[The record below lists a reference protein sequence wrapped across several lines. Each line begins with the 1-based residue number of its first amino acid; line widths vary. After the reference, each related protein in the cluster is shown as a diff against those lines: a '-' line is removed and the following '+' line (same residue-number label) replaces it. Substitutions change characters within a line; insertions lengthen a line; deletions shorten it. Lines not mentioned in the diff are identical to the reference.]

1 MAEILGRSKPLAVS
15 PLKTSQPLGASLAV
29 LGLNRAMPLLHG
41 AQGCTAFAKVFLV
54 RHFREPIPL
63 QSTAMDQISSI
74 MGADENVIAAL
85 KTIAEKNRPEAI
97 GLLTTGLSEAQGA
110 DIHRVLAMFRARH
123 PEFQNVRIVP
133 VNTPDFTG
141 CLESGFAA
149 AVTAMIA
156 EWVPAAQA
164 HPPGAGD
171 HPSPARASNHPG
183 SERHLS
189 LAREGTTQRRS
200 RQVNVLCGSLLT
212 PGDLEALRELIER
225 FGLHPVLIPD
235 LSDSLDGH
243 LDAEDFSPVTIGG
256 TPLSAFATL
265 GDAAATLAIG
275 PSLYPAAELLQVRT
289 GVPVYRF
296 DHLLG
301 LEANDRLVMTLA
313 GIAGRPVPARLER
326 QRAQLQD
333 ALLDTH
339 FLLGQARIALAADPD
354 LLHACSEFLVAT
366 GAEVVAAVASD
377 RAAVLARTPVPQV
390 RIGDL
395 EDLEDLARERGA
407 ELVIGNSHAAATA
420 DRLGIPLLR
429 AGIPQYDRIGGYQRT
444 WVGYAGSRQLLFD
457 LTNALLERANHG
469 VAPYRSLYSPKTDS
483 RQETGHGTPQASA
496 HPGRW
501 H

>member
-1 MAEILGRSKPLAVS
+1 MAEILGRTKPLAVS

-74 MGADENVIAAL
+74 MGADDNLIAAL
-85 KTIAEKNRPEAI
+85 KTIAEKNRPAAI
-97 GLLTTGLSEAQGA
+97 GLLTTGLSEAQGT
-110 DIHRVLAMFRARH
+110 DIHRVLKVFRARY

-133 VNTPDFTG
+133 VNTPDFSG

-149 AVTAMIA
+149 AVEAMIA
-156 EWVPAAQA
+156 EWVPAAQ
-164 HPPGAGD
+164 
-171 HPSPARASNHPG
+171 SNHPG
-183 SERHLS
+183 ADRSS
-189 LAREGTTQRRS
+189 LAKEGKNQCRS
-200 RQVNVLCGSLLT
+200 RQINVLCGSLLT

-275 PSLYPAAELLQVRT
+275 PSLYPAAELLQART
-289 GVPVYRF
+289 GVPVHRF

-301 LEANDRLVMTLA
+301 LDANDRLVMTLA
-313 GIAGRPVPARLER
+313 GIAGRAVPARLER

-339 FLLGQARIALAADPD
+339 FLLGQARIAVGADPD
-354 LLHACSEFLVAT
+354 LLHAFSELLAET
-366 GAEVVAAVASD
+366 GAEVVAAVASS
-377 RAAVLARTPVPQV
+377 RAPVLARTPLPQV

-407 ELVIGNSHAAATA
+407 ELVISNSHAAETA
-420 DRLGIPLLR
+420 ERLGIPLLR

-444 WVGYAGSRQLLFD
+444 WIGYGGGRQLLFD
-457 LTNALLERANHG
+457 LANALLEQADHA
-469 VAPYRSLYSPKTDS
+469 VAPYHSIYSRKADS
-483 RQETGHGTPQASA
+483 RQEASHGAAQTFANS
-496 HPGRW
+496 GRW

>member
-1 MAEILGRSKPLAVS
+1 MAEVLGRSKALAVS

-63 QSTAMDQISSI
+63 QSTAMDQVSSI
-74 MGADENVIAAL
+74 MGADDNLIAAL
-85 KTIAEKNRPEAI
+85 KTIAEKNRPSAI
-97 GLLTTGLSEAQGA
+97 GLLTTGLSETQGT
-110 DIHRVLAMFRARH
+110 DIHRVLKVFRARH

-133 VNTPDFTG
+133 VNTPDFSG

-149 AVTAMIA
+149 AVQAMIA
-156 EWVPAAQA
+156 EWVPTADDAGTC
-164 HPPGAGD
+164 PG
-171 HPSPARASNHPG
+171 
-183 SERHLS
+183 
-189 LAREGTTQRRS
+189 RRPH
-200 RQVNVLCGSLLT
+200 QVNVLCGSLLT

-243 LDAEDFSPVTIGG
+243 LDAEDFSPITIGG

-265 GDAAATLAIG
+265 GDAAATLVIG
-275 PSLYPAAELLQVRT
+275 SSLYPAAELLESRT
-289 GVPVYRF
+289 GVPVHRF

-301 LEANDRLVMTLA
+301 LDANDRLVMTLA
-313 GIAGRPVPARLER
+313 GIAGRTVPARLER

-339 FLLGQARIALAADPD
+339 FLLGQARIAVGADPD
-354 LLHACSEFLVAT
+354 LLHAFSELLAET
-366 GAEVVAAVASD
+366 GAEIVAAVASS
-377 RAAVLARTPVPQV
+377 RALVLTRTPLSQV

-395 EDLEDLARERGA
+395 EDLEDLARAHGA
-407 ELVIGNSHAAATA
+407 ELIISNSHAAETA
-420 DRLGIPLLR
+420 ERLGIPLLR
-429 AGIPQYDRIGGYQRT
+429 AGIPQYDRIGGYQCA
-444 WVGYAGSRQLLFD
+444 WIGYGGSRQLLFD
-457 LTNALLERANHG
+457 LANALLEQADHG
-469 VAPYRSLYSPKTDS
+469 VAPYHSIYSRKADS
-483 RQETGHGTPQASA
+483 RQEASHGTPQAFANSD
-496 HPGRW
+496 RW

>member
-1 MAEILGRSKPLAVS
+1 MAEILGRNKPLAVS

-63 QSTAMDQISSI
+63 QSTAMDQVSSI
-74 MGADENVIAAL
+74 MGADDNLIAAL
-85 KTIAEKNRPEAI
+85 KTIAEKNRPAVI
-97 GLLTTGLSEAQGA
+97 GLLTTGLSEAQGT
-110 DIHRVLAMFRARH
+110 DIHRVLKVFRARY

-133 VNTPDFTG
+133 VNTPDFNG

-149 AVTAMIA
+149 AVQAMIA
-156 EWVPAAQA
+156 EWVPPADEAGTCPGRRA
-164 HPPGAGD
+164 H
-171 HPSPARASNHPG
+171 
-183 SERHLS
+183 
-189 LAREGTTQRRS
+189 
-200 RQVNVLCGSLLT
+200 QVNVLCGSLLT
-212 PGDLEALRELIER
+212 PGDLETLRELIER

-265 GDAAATLAIG
+265 GDAAATLVIG
-275 PSLYPAAELLQVRT
+275 PSLHAAADLLENRT
-289 GVPVYRF
+289 GVPVHRF

-313 GIAGRPVPARLER
+313 GISGRKVPARLER

-339 FLLGQARIALAADPD
+339 FILGQARIAVGADPD
-354 LLHACSEFLVAT
+354 LLHAFSAFLAET
-366 GAEVVAAVASD
+366 GAEVASS
-377 RAAVLARTPVPQV
+377 RASVLVRIPLSQV

-395 EDLEDLARERGA
+395 EDLEDLARAQGA
-407 ELVIGNSHAAATA
+407 ELVISNSHAAETA

-429 AGIPQYDRIGGYQRT
+429 AGIPQYDRIGGYQRA
-444 WVGYAGSRQLLFD
+444 WIGYGGGRQLLFD
-457 LTNALLERANHG
+457 LANALLEQTDHG
-469 VAPYRSLYSPKTDS
+469 VAPYHSIYSRKADP
-483 RQETGHGTPQASA
+483 RQEASHGAPQTFA
-496 HPGRW
+496 HSGRR